1 LLKSYPSFTR
11 YYVER
16 ELPMDEGWAFYNWA
30 VENDGFLRFAG
41 IDRDGDGYIAQAA
54 KRFLKD
60 GW

>member
-1 LLKSYPSFTR
+1 
-11 YYVER
+11 
-16 ELPMDEGWAFYNWA
+16 MDEGWAFYNWA